1 MYLVIKVIIDM
12 YEGNNKHK
20 DSFEIGLE
28 FQDYIITLLI
38 RDHGIV
44 IQPYSSKKYQF
55 EVGESLQGYE
65 IKYDAR
71 STGDCTYGN
80 CEATNNVA
88 IEVYEKTNANN
99 TNWIRSGIFR
109 EDNTTHYLIGNYHG
123 CWIIE
128 KRILRKLYHLN
139 LYPVFETLPT
149 IKSMLIPI
157 DKMDNHAV
165 HVFVFNEN
173 FGKQA
178 KLEL

>member
-1 MYLVIKVIIDM
+1 M
-12 YEGNNKHK
+12 YEGNNIHDEK
-20 DSFEIGLE
+20 SFERGLE
-28 FQDYIITLLI
+28 FQDFIITLLLKE
-38 RDHGIV
+38 HGIV

-55 EVGESLQGYE
+55 EIGESLQGYE

-71 STGDCTYGN
+71 STGDCTYYN
-80 CEATNNVA
+80 CNATNNVA
-88 IEVYEKTNANN
+88 IEVEEKTNVNN
-99 TNWIRSGIFR
+99 KNWIKSGIFR

-128 KRILRKLYHLN
+128 KRILRKLYHLK
-139 LYPVFETLPT
+139 LYPIVETLST

-157 DKMDNHAV
+157 DKMDSHSI
-165 HVFVFNEN
+165 HVFVFNNN